1 MFRRTVLA
9 LIALFFVA
17 PPALAADDDPV
28 ALVQELY
35 RVHAEGEKTKVMAW
49 MKPNQAR
56 FFTKALGARI
66 ERAYQRNQIDFDFI
80 WDGQD
85 AVIKD
90 LAFQPG
96 ARSGNR
102 ATVLVTFKNMDQ
114 PKRLEYSL
122 VREAGAWRV
131 ADIRSR
137 QKPAW
142 VLTQVLK
149 RK

>member
-1 MFRRTVLA
+1 MLRRTMLA
-9 LIALFFVA
+9 LITLAAAL
-17 PPALAADDDPV
+17 PPAFAADEDPV
-28 ALVQELY
+28 AVLRELY
-35 RVHAEGEKTKVMAW
+35 RVHAEAEKTKVMAW
-49 MKPNQAR
+49 MKPHQQR
-56 FFTKALGARI
+56 FFTRALGDRI
-66 ERAYQRNQIDFDFI
+66 ERAYKSNQIDFDFI

-96 ARSGNR
+96 RRSGDK
-102 ATVLVTFKNMDQ
+102 ATVIVTFKNMDQ
-114 PKRLEYSL
+114 PKRLEYSM
-122 VREAGAWRV
+122 VREGGAWRV

-149 RK
+149 GR